1 MPFRP
6 NVHDELT
13 LNGVTYRIAEHPAA
27 PGIPYGQEG
36 RAGIV
41 YQLLPSPTG
50 RGAGDEGAM
59 ALKVFR
65 ARFRTPALVSQA
77 EKLAAFADLPGL
89 TVCRRTVL
97 TPTRYADLL
106 RREPDLTYAVLMP

>member
-1 MPFRP
+1 MSFRP

-41 YQLLPSPTG
+41 YCLERSPLPSG
-50 RGAGDEGAM
+50 EGPGVRA
-59 ALKVFR
+59 ALKVFKP
-65 ARFRTPALVSQA
+65 RFRTPALVALSARLNEYAQ
-77 EKLAAFADLPGL
+77 LPACAPVSVPSSPPK
-89 TVCRRTVL
+89 T
-97 TPTRYADLL
+97 TPTCCAAN
-106 RREPDLTYAVLMP
+106 PT

>member
-1 MPFRP
+1 MSFRP

-13 LNGVTYRIAEHPAA
+13 LNGVTYRIAEHLAA

-50 RGAGDEGAM
+50 RGVGG
-59 ALKVFR
+59 R
-65 ARFRTPALVSQA
+65 AI
-77 EKLAAFADLPGL
+77 AFQ
-89 TVCRRTVL
+89 
-97 TPTRYADLL
+97 LL
-106 RREPDLTYAVLMP
+106 RIVSR